1 MADQV
6 NPMGGL
12 ISGLPVAIATVPA
25 QRPAPEKAPAVSVS
39 DSEKQIA
46 PPTGGSTMSLD
57 EAAKFINSHLQQT
70 STELK
75 IQVDKGTGRVV
86 YSILNQA
93 TGEVILQ
100 VPSEEV
106 LAMARNLH
114 ALNAKAGA
122 SGVLVDKNG

>member
-1 MADQV
+1 
-6 NPMGGL
+6 
-12 ISGLPVAIATVPA
+12 
-25 QRPAPEKAPAVSVS
+25 
-39 DSEKQIA
+39 
-46 PPTGGSTMSLD
+46 MSLD